1 MAWNGPDDDKN
12 GKDPW
17 GKRGSRQ
24 QPPNLE
30 EIWKKIR
37 QQAPLPPGAKQMLR
51 RFAGVIVFLGFLATG
66 YYSVGEGSQAVILR
80 FGKHSHTVGSGPHW
94 RIPFIDTKIVVDV
107 EQVRSY
113 KREGMMLTR
122 DENIV
127 DIEFDVQYKIDDIN
141 NYVFTAS
148 DPDFFIQQA
157 SESALRQVIGASELD
172 AIRTQ
177 GRETVAA
184 QTKVQLQTLLN
195 RYKVGLLVTQV
206 NLQRAEPPEQV
217 KDAFDDVIRAREDR
231 ERFINEA
238 ETYTSQ
244 LLPLAQGEAKR
255 IGSEAEGY
263 KESVTA
269 EAEGKAQRFKK
280 LLTEYEKSPDVTRER
295 LYLESLET
303 ILGKTSKILIDGQ
316 NHGPLFY
323 MPLPQAKRAENSV
336 EESQQSTEKI
346 EPQNR
351 EAQIL
356 PPDVVGMPERSRQ
369 RERGVL

>member
-1 MAWNGPDDDKN
+1 MAWNGPDDKN

-17 GKRGSRQ
+17 GSQGNRQ
-24 QPPNLE
+24 QPPNLD

-37 QQAPLPPGAKQMLR
+37 EQAPLPKGTKQTLR
-51 RFAGVIVFLGFLATG
+51 RFAGILVFLGFLAAG

-80 FGKHSHTVGSGPHW
+80 FGKYSHTVGSGPHW
-94 RIPFIDTKIVVDV
+94 RIPLIDTKILVDV

-113 KREGMMLTR
+113 KRDGMMLTR

-127 DIEFDVQYKIDDIN
+127 DIEFDVQYKIEDIN
-141 NYVFTAS
+141 AYVFTAR

-157 SESALRQVIGASELD
+157 SESAFRQVIGGADLD
-172 AIRTQ
+172 TIRTQ
-177 GRETVAA
+177 GRENVAA

-195 RYKVGLLVTQV
+195 RYKVGLYVTQV
-206 NLQRAEPPEQV
+206 NLQKAEPPEQV
-217 KDAFDDVIRAREDR
+217 KAAFDDVIRAREDR

-255 IGSEAEGY
+255 IGYEAEGY
-263 KESVTA
+263 KASVMA

-280 LLTEYEKSPDVTRER
+280 LLTEYEKAPDVTRER

-303 ILGKTSKILIDGQ
+303 ILGKTSKVLVDGH
-316 NHGPLFY
+316 NNGPLFY
-323 MPLPQAKRAENSV
+323 MPLPSSQSIQSV
-336 EESQQSTEKI
+336 EKI
-346 EPQNR
+346 DPQNKEVQIAPPEIEQENKDMR
-351 EAQIL
+351 EA
-356 PPDVVGMPERSRQ
+356 GRQ